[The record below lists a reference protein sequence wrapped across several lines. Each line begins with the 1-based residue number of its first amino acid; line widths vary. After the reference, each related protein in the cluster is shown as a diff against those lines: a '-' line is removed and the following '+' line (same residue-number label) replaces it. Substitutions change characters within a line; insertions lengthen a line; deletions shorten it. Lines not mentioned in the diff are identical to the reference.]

1 MGVLFISPDSLLIRL
16 ADQPLEI
23 QLFWRSLF
31 QGMGLALFTGFRY
44 QFEWWKQVRQV
55 GRPGWVVMVGLIS
68 GSTCFVLAI
77 QHAQVAHVL
86 LLLNTTPVIA
96 GALSWLV
103 LGEKI
108 NRLTWVLIGISIV
121 GSTLI
126 VMDSAAMG
134 ESGSS
139 AFGLL
144 MALGAALATA
154 INFLGARS
162 RAPLDVTPVLVPACF
177 LLSLGSGLLGGATL
191 PPWEN
196 LRWLL
201 LLGGI
206 CLPMAYIGI
215 QSGPRYISAPE
226 TSMIMLLESV
236 FGILLAWIFLQEL
249 PGKLGILGGGLV
261 LVGLLTKAWWEWKKA
276 PPQTLT
282 NRLL

>member
-31 QGMGLALFTGFRY
+31 QGIGLTLFTGFRY
-44 QFEWWKQVRQV
+44 QLEWWKQVRQV
-55 GRPGWVVMVGLIS
+55 GRAGWVVMIGLIC

-77 QHAQVAHVL
+77 QHARVAHVL

-96 GALSWLV
+96 GVLSWLV

-108 NRLTWVLIGISIV
+108 NRLTWVLIGISIA

-126 VMDSAAMG
+126 VIDSAAMG

-154 INFLGARS
+154 INFFGFSFSGSLRCDSRS
-162 RAPLDVTPVLVPACF
+162 CSRLFPAQSWIWLTRRCYFATMGKFTLVVVAGGDLSSDSLYWNSIGSTLHQCTRNKHDHASRKCIRHPASLD
-177 LLSLGSGLLGGATL
+177 
-191 PPWEN
+191 
-196 LRWLL
+196 
-201 LLGGI
+201 
-206 CLPMAYIGI
+206 
-215 QSGPRYISAPE
+215 
-226 TSMIMLLESV
+226 
-236 FGILLAWIFLQEL
+236 ILA
-249 PGKLGILGGGLV
+249 
-261 LVGLLTKAWWEWKKA
+261 
-276 PPQTLT
+276 
-282 NRLL
+282 

>member
-31 QGMGLALFTGFRY
+31 QGIGLTLFTGFRY
-44 QFEWWKQVRQV
+44 QLEWWKQVRQV
-55 GRPGWVVMVGLIS
+55 GRAGWVVMIGLIC

-77 QHAQVAHVL
+77 QHARVAHVL

-96 GALSWLV
+96 GVLSWLV

-108 NRLTWVLIGISIV
+108 NRLTWVLIGISIA

-126 VMDSAAMG
+126 VIDSAAMG

-154 INFLGARS
+154 INFLGSRS

-236 FGILLAWIFLQEL
+236 FGILLAWIFLHEL
-249 PGKLGILGGGLV
+249 PGKLGVLGGGLV
-261 LVGLLTKAWWEWKKA
+261 LSGLLAKAWWEWRKS
-276 PPQTLT
+276 PP
-282 NRLL
+282 

>member
-31 QGMGLALFTGFRY
+31 QGIGLALFTGLRY
-44 QFEWWKQVRQV
+44 QLNWWKQVRQV
-55 GRPGWVVMVGLIS
+55 GRPGWVVMLGLICS
-68 GSTCFVLAI
+68 STCFVLAI

-96 GALSWLV
+96 GLLSWLV

-108 NRLTWVLIGISIV
+108 NRLTWILIGISIV

-177 LLSLGSGLLGGATL
+177 LLSIGSGLLGGATL

-201 LLGGI
+201 LLGGV

-261 LVGLLTKAWWEWKKA
+261 LSGLLTKAWWEWKQ
-276 PPQTLT
+276 PFQ
-282 NRLL
+282 

>member
-1 MGVLFISPDSLLIRL
+1 LIRL

-31 QGMGLALFTGFRY
+31 QGIGLTLFTGFRY
-44 QFEWWKQVRQV
+44 QLEWWKQVRQV
-55 GRPGWVVMVGLIS
+55 GRAGWVVMIGLIC

-77 QHAQVAHVL
+77 QHARVAHVL

-96 GALSWLV
+96 GVLSWLV

-108 NRLTWVLIGISIV
+108 NRLTWVLIGISIA

-126 VMDSAAMG
+126 VIDSAAMG

-154 INFLGARS
+154 INFLGSRS

-236 FGILLAWIFLQEL
+236 FGILLAWIFLHEL
-249 PGKLGILGGGLV
+249 PGKLGVLGGGLV
-261 LVGLLTKAWWEWKKA
+261 LSGLLAKAWWEWRKS
-276 PPQTLT
+276 PPQLLT
-282 NRLL
+282 NHLS

>member
-55 GRPGWVVMVGLIS
+55 GRPGWVVMVGLIG

-96 GALSWLV
+96 GVLSWLV

-177 LLSLGSGLLGGATL
+177 LLSL
-191 PPWEN
+191 
-196 LRWLL
+196 
-201 LLGGI
+201 
-206 CLPMAYIGI
+206 
-215 QSGPRYISAPE
+215 
-226 TSMIMLLESV
+226 
-236 FGILLAWIFLQEL
+236 
-249 PGKLGILGGGLV
+249 
-261 LVGLLTKAWWEWKKA
+261 
-276 PPQTLT
+276 
-282 NRLL
+282 

>member
-31 QGMGLALFTGFRY
+31 QGIGLTLFTGFRY
-44 QFEWWKQVRQV
+44 QLEWWKQVRQV
-55 GRPGWVVMVGLIS
+55 GRAGWVVMIGLIC

-77 QHAQVAHVL
+77 QHAKVAHVL

-96 GALSWLV
+96 GVLSWLV

-108 NRLTWVLIGISIV
+108 NRLTWVLIGISIA

-126 VMDSAAMG
+126 VIDSAAMG

-154 INFLGARS
+154 INFLGSRS

-236 FGILLAWIFLQEL
+236 FGILLAWIFLHEL
-249 PGKLGILGGGLV
+249 PGKLGVLGGGLV
-261 LVGLLTKAWWEWKKA
+261 LSGLLAKAWWEWRKS
-276 PPQTLT
+276 PP
-282 NRLL
+282 

>member
-23 QLFWRSLF
+23 QLFWRSLL

-44 QFEWWKQVRQV
+44 QLNWWKQIRKV
-55 GRPGWVVMVGLIS
+55 GRPGWVVMIGLICS
-68 GSTCFVLAI
+68 STCFVLAI

-96 GALSWLV
+96 GVFSWLV
-103 LGEKI
+103 LGEKM
-108 NRLTWVLIGISIV
+108 NHLTWALIGISII

-126 VMDSAAMG
+126 VLDSAVMG

-139 AFGLL
+139 TFGLL
-144 MALGAALATA
+144 MALGAAIATA
-154 INFLGARS
+154 VNFLAARS
-162 RAPLDVTPVLVPACF
+162 RAPLDATPVLVPACF
-177 LLSLGSGLLGGATL
+177 LLALGSGLLGGAVL

-196 LRWLL
+196 LRWLV
-201 LLGGI
+201 LLGGV

-236 FGILLAWIFLQEL
+236 FGILLAWMFLQEL
-249 PGKLGILGGGLV
+249 PGLLGFFGGGLV
-261 LVGLLTKAWWEWKKA
+261 LGGLLTKAWGEWRESL
-276 PPQTLT
+276 P
-282 NRLL
+282 

>member
-31 QGMGLALFTGFRY
+31 QGIGLTLFTGFRY
-44 QFEWWKQVRQV
+44 QLEWWKQVRQV
-55 GRPGWVVMVGLIS
+55 GRAGWVVMIGLIC

-77 QHAQVAHVL
+77 QHARVAHVL

-96 GALSWLV
+96 GVLSWLV

-108 NRLTWVLIGISIV
+108 NRLTWVLIGISIA

-126 VMDSAAMG
+126 VIDSAAMG

-154 INFLGARS
+154 INFLGSRS

-236 FGILLAWIFLQEL
+236 FGILLAWIFLHEL
-249 PGKLGILGGGLV
+249 PGKLGVLGGGLV
-261 LVGLLTKAWWEWKKA
+261 LSGLLAKAWWEWRKS
-276 PPQTLT
+276 PPQLLT
-282 NRLL
+282 NHLS

>member
-31 QGMGLALFTGFRY
+31 QGIGLTLFTGFRY
-44 QFEWWKQVRQV
+44 QLEWWKQVRQV
-55 GRPGWVVMVGLIS
+55 GRAGWVVMIGLIC

-77 QHAQVAHVL
+77 QHARVAHVL

-96 GALSWLV
+96 GVLSWLV

-108 NRLTWVLIGISIV
+108 NRLTWVLIGISIA

-126 VMDSAAMG
+126 VIDSAAMG

-154 INFLGARS
+154 INFLGSRS
-162 RAPLDVTPVLVPACF
+162 RAHLDVTPVLVPACF

-236 FGILLAWIFLQEL
+236 FGILLAWIFLHEL
-249 PGKLGILGGGLV
+249 PGELGVLGGGLV
-261 LVGLLTKAWWEWKKA
+261 LSGLLAKAWWEWRKS
-276 PPQTLT
+276 PPQLLT
-282 NRLL
+282 NHLS

>member
-31 QGMGLALFTGFRY
+31 QGIGLTLFTGFRY
-44 QFEWWKQVRQV
+44 QLEWWKQVRLV
-55 GRPGWVVMVGLIS
+55 GRAGWVVMIGLIC

-77 QHAQVAHVL
+77 QHAKVAHVL

-96 GALSWLV
+96 GVLSWLV
-103 LGEKI
+103 LGEKV
-108 NRLTWVLIGISIV
+108 NRLTWVLIGISIA

-126 VMDSAAMG
+126 VIDSSAMG

-154 INFLGARS
+154 INFLGSRS

-236 FGILLAWIFLQEL
+236 FGILLAWIFLHEL
-249 PGKLGILGGGLV
+249 PGKLGVLGGGLV
-261 LVGLLTKAWWEWKKA
+261 LSGLLAKAWWEWRKS
-276 PPQTLT
+276 PP
-282 NRLL
+282 

>member
-31 QGMGLALFTGFRY
+31 QGIGLTLFTGFRY
-44 QFEWWKQVRQV
+44 QLEWWKQVRQV
-55 GRPGWVVMVGLIS
+55 GRAGWVVMIGLIC

-77 QHAQVAHVL
+77 QHARVAHVL

-96 GALSWLV
+96 GVLSWLV

-108 NRLTWVLIGISIV
+108 NRLTWVLIGISIA

-126 VMDSAAMG
+126 VIDSAAMG

-154 INFLGARS
+154 INFLGSRS

-236 FGILLAWIFLQEL
+236 FGIVLAWIFLHEL
-249 PGKLGILGGGLV
+249 PGKLGVLGGGLV
-261 LVGLLTKAWWEWKKA
+261 LGGLLAKAWWEWRKS
-276 PPQTLT
+276 PP
-282 NRLL
+282 